1 MECSTLGGR
10 SSEFL
15 RKRRID
21 VELTDI
27 RNDNLRG
34 RNGPGGNGQSA
45 EPPGEAAGEPRS
57 QVKIVVPA
65 DHSMVSL
72 LGSGDELLHV
82 IERDVGADIHVRG
95 NEITATGS
103 AAETALVSDLFTEL
117 IELLR
122 KGTDLTPDAVERAA
136 AMLRAERGVRPADVL
151 TVGILSARGRT
162 IRPKTLNQ
170 KRYADAID
178 KHTIVFA
185 IGPAGTGKTYL
196 AMAKAVKALQAKEVN
211 RIILT
216 RPAVEAGERLGF
228 LPGTL
233 YEKID
238 PYLRPLYD
246 ALHDML
252 DPDSIPRLMSAGT
265 IEIAPLAYMR
275 GRCQPVDTPVLTPD
289 GFRPIGSLSVGDLVV
304 GSDGKPTPVIG
315 VYPQGEKDIYR
326 VTTQDGASTLASDDH
341 LWAVAT
347 RDDRRRGKPLR
358 ILTTREMIGN
368 LRANH
373 YHRYELP
380 LHSAPIRFPYREVP
394 MDPYALGL
402 LLGDGCLTGSTTPS
416 FATRD
421 PELAFELKRL
431 LPGTEVRP
439 LEPPDYLLNKVT
451 SPGDVITLRN
461 PVTGVARRLGL
472 HGTRSATKFVP
483 DLYLRNSHQVRL
495 AVLQGLLDTDGGPVT
510 QRNRTCRVQ
519 YSTTSSRLRDDVIF
533 LVRSLGGVAYHRTRP
548 AEGRAAHLLKGRPVY
563 HRHDA
568 HIVDIR
574 LPEGIEPFRLTRKR
588 EAYNAAGGGG
598 RPMRFIESIEPAGTA
613 EAVCIAVAA
622 EDSLYTTEDFLLTH
636 NTLNDSFIILDEAQ
650 NTSGEQMKMFLTRL
664 GFGSQVVVTGDVTQ
678 VDLPS
683 GQVSGLRVVQDI
695 LDGLEDIHF
704 ARLTSQDVVRHRL
717 VGKIVD
723 AYERY
728 DAHERQLGAGNNTG
742 RPNRRKGS

>member
-1 MECSTLGGR
+1 M
-10 SSEFL
+10 
-15 RKRRID
+15 I
-21 VELTDI
+21 
-27 RNDNLRG
+27 
-34 RNGPGGNGQSA
+34 
-45 EPPGEAAGEPRS
+45 
-57 QVKIVVPA
+57 PA

-82 IERDVGADIHVRG
+82 IEREFDADIHVRG
-95 NEITATGS
+95 NEITATGNP
-103 AAETALVSDLFTEL
+103 AETALVTAFFDEL
-117 IELLR
+117 VELLR
-122 KGTDLTPDAVERAA
+122 KGTDLTADAVERTA

-178 KHTIVFA
+178 QHTIVFA

-252 DPDSIPRLMSAGT
+252 DPDSIPRLMTAGT

-275 GRCQPVDTPVLTPD
+275 GRAMPVGTPVLTPD
-289 GFRPIGSLSVGDLVV
+289 GFRPIGELTVGDLVI
-304 GSDGKPTPVIG
+304 GSNGEPTPVIG
-315 VYPQGEKDIYR
+315 VYPQGEMDIYR
-326 VTTQDGASTLASDDH
+326 LTTQDGASTLASGDH

-358 ILTTREMIGN
+358 VLTTREMIGN

-380 LHSAPIRFPYREVP
+380 LHSAPVRFPHREIP
-394 MDPYALGL
+394 MDAYALGL
-402 LLGDGCLTGSTTPS
+402 LLGDGCLTGTVTPS
-416 FATRD
+416 FSTED
-421 PELAFELKRL
+421 PELAYALKRL
-431 LPGTEVRP
+431 LPGIDVRP
-439 LEPPDYLLNKVT
+439 RQGPNYMLSQLT
-451 SPGDVITLRN
+451 SPWSTTVLVEN
-461 PVTGVARRLGL
+461 PLTGAVRQLGL
-472 HGTRSATKFVP
+472 YGTRSATKFVP
-483 DLYLRNSHQVRL
+483 DLYLYNSHRVRL

-510 QRNRTCRVQ
+510 QKDRTCRIQ
-519 YSTTSSRLRDDVIF
+519 YTTVSPRLRDDVIF

-548 AEGRAAHLLKGRPVY
+548 AEGRAAHLVKGRPVY

-568 HIVDIR
+568 YIIDIR
-574 LPEGIEPFRLTRKR
+574 LPAGIEPFRLTRKR
-588 EAYNAAGGGG
+588 EAYNAAGGG
-598 RPMRFIESIEPAGTA
+598 RPMRFIESIEPAGIA
-613 EAVCIAVAA
+613 EAVCISVAA
-622 EDSLYTTEDFLLTH
+622 ADSLYTTEDFLLTH

-650 NTSGEQMKMFLTRL
+650 NTSAEQMKMFLTRL
-664 GFGSQVVVTGDVTQ
+664 GFGSRVVVTGDVTQ
-678 VDLPS
+678 VDLPA

-695 LDGLEDIHF
+695 LDGIEDIHF
-704 ARLTSQDVVRHRL
+704 ARLTSHDVVRHRL

-728 DAHERQLGAGNNTG
+728 DAQTQQLDRGS
-742 RPNRRKGS
+742 RPPRRKGS